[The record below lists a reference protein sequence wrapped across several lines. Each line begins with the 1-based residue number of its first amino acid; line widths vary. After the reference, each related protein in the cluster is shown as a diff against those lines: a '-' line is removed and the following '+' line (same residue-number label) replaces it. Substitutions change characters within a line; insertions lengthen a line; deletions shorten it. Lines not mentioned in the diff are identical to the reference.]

1 MATAS
6 PGSADRNRTLG
17 LKKLAAITVP
27 APSIEKQRW
36 FDRMQAKVQAL
47 RKTLT
52 GTSGELDT
60 LIPAMLHE
68 VFGKESG
75 CSVA

>member
-27 APSIEKQRW
+27 VPSLEKQRW
-36 FDRMQAKVQAL
+36 FDRMQAKAHAL
-47 RKTLT
+47 RKTHAEPSR
-52 GTSGELDT
+52 GSDA

-68 VFGKESG
+68 VFGEEAG
-75 CSVA
+75 CSAA